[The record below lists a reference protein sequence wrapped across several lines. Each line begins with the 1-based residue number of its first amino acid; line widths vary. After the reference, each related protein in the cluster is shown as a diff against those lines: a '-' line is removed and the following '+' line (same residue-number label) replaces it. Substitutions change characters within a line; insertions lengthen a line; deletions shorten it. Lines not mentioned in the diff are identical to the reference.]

1 MGRAWAADVRRRVDL
16 PASRGEASSA
26 EAAPSA
32 RTGTPAGHAAAPSGH
47 IAALGG
53 HAAAAFSRGRG
64 IVFAA
69 LMALALG
76 WLEAGVG
83 ATAHAQALP
92 GSGSGGLPGVSAG
105 QPQFLR
111 VDEAFVLR
119 TRLDGTTLV
128 ADWRIADGYYLY
140 RSRTTLTPEAGSD
153 VRVGEAVFPAGKHKT
168 DDYFGDVEVYYQGLQ
183 VRQPLLAGSAGAR
196 VKITYQGCA
205 DAGLCYPPT
214 TKWFVLPAAV
224 AQAAAPGASAGGPG
238 GGATADASPA
248 VPDPGVRA
256 GTPAAPPFVPL
267 PATPVEAGAAPPD
280 AVPVAIG
287 TAAGVIPPNANVR
300 AAAGPEGEAG
310 TAAPPAGSGEEHA
323 LAALLSGGSALTAL
337 GLFFLAGVGL
347 AFTPC
352 VLPMVPILSSIVV
365 GQGGG
370 TSRRRAFTLSLAYVL
385 GMALT
390 YAALGTVV
398 GLFGGEFNL
407 QARLQSPPVLVVSAA
422 IFVLLAL
429 SMFGLYELQLPSW
442 LLQRL
447 NAVSARQQGGR
458 LGSVAVMGAL
468 SALIVSPCV
477 SAPLVGALLYLSSTG
492 DAVLG
497 GLALLALG
505 LGMGVPLLAVG
516 VGGAGLLPR
525 AGAWMDRVKAVF
537 GFLLLGVA
545 VWLLERL
552 LPGPL
557 TLLLWAALAI
567 GAGVFLGAFDR
578 RDERNGGARLAQATG
593 VLLLVWGVLLSVG
606 AASGA
611 SDPLR
616 PLGRLAE
623 SRAAGDAAGAASHAE
638 FVDVRGL
645 PQVRAAIAAAA
656 QAGQPVLL
664 DLYADWCIAC
674 KVMEREVFPVAE
686 VQASMSRFA
695 LLRVDVTA
703 NDELDRAL
711 LAEYGLFGPPSM
723 LFFDA
728 TGRERTEFRVQGERN
743 AAEFAAHLQRVLAG
757 T

>member
-1 MGRAWAADVRRRVDL
+1 MRPGRGVTLRTGPRLFAMLLAFLSCVAL
-16 PASRGEASSA
+16 PASVGGFAL
-26 EAAPSA
+26 
-32 RTGTPAGHAAAPSGH
+32 AAA
-47 IAALGG
+47 
-53 HAAAAFSRGRG
+53 
-64 IVFAA
+64 
-69 LMALALG
+69 
-76 WLEAGVG
+76 
-83 ATAHAQALP
+83 LP
-92 GSGSGGLPGVSAG
+92 GGLPGGMTGG
-105 QPQFLR
+105 QPEFLR

-119 TRLDGTTLV
+119 TRLQGTTLV
-128 ADWRIADGYYLY
+128 ADWRIAEGYYLY
-140 RSRTTLTPEAGSD
+140 RSRTTLTPEPGSD
-153 VRVGEAVFPAGKHKT
+153 VRVGTAQFPAGKHKT
-168 DDYFGDVEVYYQGLQ
+168 DEYFGDVEVYYGGLQ
-183 VRQPLLAGSAGAR
+183 VRLPLQAGSAGAR

-214 TKWFVLPAAV
+214 TRWFVLPTAVSTAAGASGV
-224 AQAAAPGASAGGPG
+224 SGPSGTAGSGGGLAGPAAPG
-238 GGATADASPA
+238 

-256 GTPAAPPFVPL
+256 GVPVAPPFVPM
-267 PATPVEAGAAPPD
+267 PANPVQPGAAPVD
-280 AVPVAIG
+280 AVPAAIG
-287 TAAGVIPPNANVR
+287 EAARAAGNGVAEGGFVGRANAQAPAGAPDTARLSTAATG
-300 AAAGPEGEAG
+300 AAGASMEAPAG
-310 TAAPPAGSGEEHA
+310 TGEEHA
-323 LAALLSGGSALTAL
+323 LAALLAGGSALSAL

-352 VLPMVPILSSIVV
+352 VLPMVPILSSIVL

-370 TSRRRAFTLSLAYVL
+370 GQGSDSGQGGGVTRSRAFALSLAYVL

-407 QARLQSPPVLVVSAA
+407 QARLQSPPVLLVSAT

-429 SMFGLYELQLPSW
+429 SMFGLYELQLPSG

-447 NAVSARQQGGR
+447 NAASSRQQGGR

-497 GLALLALG
+497 GLALLSLG
-505 LGMGVPLLAVG
+505 LGMGLPLLAVG
-516 VGGAGLLPR
+516 VGGARFLPR

-578 RDERNGGARLAQATG
+578 RETRDGVARLAQATG

-623 SRAAGDAAGAASHAE
+623 ARGLAPGGAGAASEVE

-645 PQVRAAIAAAA
+645 PQVRAAIAAAS
-656 QAGQPVLL
+656 QAGKPVLL

-674 KVMEREVFPVAE
+674 KVMEREVFPD
-686 VQASMSRFA
+686 ASVREAMSRFT

-703 NDELDRAL
+703 NDELDRAV

-723 LFFDA
+723 LFFD
-728 TGRERTEFRVQGERN
+728 GSGKERLQYRVQGERGV
-743 AAEFAAHLQRVLAG
+743 AEFAAHLQRFLAES
-757 T
+757 

>member
-16 PASRGEASSA
+16 PASRCEASSVA
-26 EAAPSA
+26 
-32 RTGTPAGHAAAPSGH
+32 GLPACVA
-47 IAALGG
+47 
-53 HAAAAFSRGRG
+53 RG

-69 LMALALG
+69 LLALA
-76 WLEAGVG
+76 WLVASVG
-83 ATAHAQALP
+83 GMAHAQPALP
-92 GSGSGGLPGVSAG
+92 GGGSGGLPGVTSG
-105 QPQFLR
+105 HPQFLR

-119 TRLDGTTLV
+119 TRLDGTSLV
-128 ADWRIADGYYLY
+128 ADWRIAEGYYLY
-140 RSRTTLTPEAGSD
+140 RSRTTLTPEPGSD

-183 VRQPLLAGSAGAR
+183 VRLPLLAGSAGAR

-224 AQAAAPGASAGGPG
+224 AQAGAAAAAAPSSGPG
-238 GGATADASPA
+238 GGAPMSVPA
-248 VPDPGVRA
+248 GVPPTVPDPGVSA
-256 GTPAAPPFVPL
+256 GVPAAPPFVPM
-267 PATPVEAGAAPPD
+267 PASPVEAGAAPPD

-287 TAAGVIPPNANVR
+287 AAAAGGVIPPNANVR
-300 AAAGPEGEAG
+300 AAAGPDGSAG
-310 TAAPPAGSGEEHA
+310 AAAAVAGSGEEHA

-365 GQGGG
+365 GQGGD
-370 TSRRRAFTLSLAYVL
+370 TSRRRAFVLSLAYVL

-407 QARLQSPPVLVVSAA
+407 QARLQSPPVLVASATV
-422 IFVLLAL
+422 FVLLAL
-429 SMFGLYELQLPSW
+429 SMFGLYELQLPSF

-447 NAVSARQQGGR
+447 NSVSARQQGGR

-497 GLALLALG
+497 GLALLSLG

-567 GAGVFLGAFDR
+567 GAGVFLGVFDR
-578 RDERNGGARLAQATG
+578 REDRGGFARLAQAAG

-623 SRAAGDAAGAASHAE
+623 ARAAGEPGAASGHAA
-638 FVDVRGL
+638 FVDVRGM

-656 QAGQPVLL
+656 QAGKPVLL

-674 KVMEREVFPVAE
+674 KVMERDVFPVAE
-686 VQASMSRFA
+686 VQASMSRFT

-703 NDELDRAL
+703 NDELDREV

-728 TGRERTEFRVQGERN
+728 TGRERTEFRVQGERD